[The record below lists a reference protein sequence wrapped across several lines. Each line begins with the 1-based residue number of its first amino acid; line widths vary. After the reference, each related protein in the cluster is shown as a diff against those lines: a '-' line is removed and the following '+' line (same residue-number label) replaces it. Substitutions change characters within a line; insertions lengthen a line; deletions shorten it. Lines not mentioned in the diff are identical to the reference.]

1 VVARRILLAWELG
14 AGLGHLMPMR
24 LLAAT
29 LRRRGHRVF
38 LALRDLQSARRA
50 LGAESLDLLQAPVL
64 LGAPLRPVKVQLSY
78 ASLLHNCGFDDTA
91 GLTARLQAWRTLVQ
105 SLSIDA
111 LVAVH
116 APTALAAA
124 SSLRLPA
131 ATLGTGFVLPPAQ
144 VPFPPYFPEKGVR
157 EDSLQR
163 NEAVV
168 LGVLNGAMAEL
179 AGEPLPNLAT
189 LFRRAHPALL
199 SYPELDHYMLPRSI
213 PYLGQ
218 PDFSQGLPVRW
229 GPRPEKRVFAYL
241 RPFPGLHELLLA
253 LQNLKAQVLVHVG
266 DLDPARLK
274 AYLRPG
280 LVVSSSPAHLRQ
292 VAADCD
298 AYVGYAPHGSTAE
311 MLLAGKP
318 GLLIPNNVERQ
329 LVAQRAQ
336 ALGAALVL
344 PQSTGQD
351 HVAALQRLL
360 EDSTLRGAAEA
371 FARRHA
377 AQDRSRILEDW
388 TEGWLRQF

>member
-1 VVARRILLAWELG
+1 VAARRILLAWELG

-24 LLAAT
+24 LLAAA
-29 LRRRGHRVF
+29 LRQRGQRVY
-38 LALRDLQSARRA
+38 LALRDLQSAHTA
-50 LGAESLDLLQAPVL
+50 LGAESHELLQAPLL
-64 LGAPLRPVKVQLSY
+64 LGQPLRPLRVQASY
-78 ASLLHNCGFDDTA
+78 ASLLHNCGFDTAA
-91 GLTARLQAWRTLVQ
+91 GLLGRLQAWRTLIQ
-105 SLSIDA
+105 GLSIDA

-116 APTALAAA
+116 APTALT
-124 SSLRLPA
+124 A
-131 ATLGTGFVLPPAQ
+131 ATSLGLPTAAMGTGFVLPPAQ
-144 VPFPPYFPEKGVR
+144 IPLPPYFPEKGLSP
-157 EDSLQR
+157 EQLAG

-168 LGVLNGAMAEL
+168 LGVLNQAL
-179 AGEPLPNLAT
+179 AGLGAAPCPDLAS

-199 SYPELDHYMLPRSI
+199 SYPELDHYALPRSI

-253 LQNLKAQVLVHVG
+253 LKNLRAQVLVHVG

-274 AYLRPG
+274 TYLRPG

-298 AYVGYAPHGSTAE
+298 AYVGYAPHGSTTE

-318 GLLIPNNVERQ
+318 CLLIPTNVERQ
-329 LVAQRAQ
+329 LVARRAE
-336 ALGAALVL
+336 ALGAARVL
-344 PQSTGQD
+344 PQSAGQD
-351 HVAALQRLL
+351 HAGALQGLL
-360 EDSTLRGAAEA
+360 EDPALRDAAET
-371 FARRHA
+371 FARRYA

-388 TEGWLRQF
+388 ADDWLQRF

>member
-1 VVARRILLAWELG
+1 MAARRILLAWELG

-24 LLAAT
+24 LLAAA
-29 LRRRGHRVF
+29 LRQRGHRVF
-38 LALRDLQSARRA
+38 LALRDLQSTRQA
-50 LGAESLDLLQAPVL
+50 LGAESQDLLQAPLL
-64 LGAPLRPVKVQLSY
+64 LGPPQRPVKLQLSY
-78 ASLLHNCGFDDTA
+78 ASLLHNCGFDSVT
-91 GLTARLQAWRTLVQ
+91 GLTGRLQAWRTLLQ

-111 LVAVH
+111 VVAVH

-124 SSLRLPA
+124 GSLQVPA
-131 ATLGTGFVLPPAQ
+131 ATLGTGFVQPPAQ
-144 VPFPPYFPEKGVR
+144 TPFPAFFPDQSVGEPLLR
-157 EDSLQR
+157 R

-168 LGVLNGAMAEL
+168 LGVLNGALGEL
-179 AGEPLPNLAT
+179 GSAPLPDLAS
-189 LFRRAHPALL
+189 LLQRAHPALL
-199 SYPELDHYMLPRSI
+199 SYPELDHYPLPRRI

-253 LQNLKAQVLVHVG
+253 LKNLKAQVLVHVG

-280 LVVSSSPAHLRQ
+280 LVVSDSPAHLRQ

-318 GLLIPNNVERQ
+318 GLLIPTNVERQ
-329 LVAQRAQ
+329 LVARRAE
-336 ALGAALVL
+336 ALGAARVL
-344 PQSTGQD
+344 PQSSGQD
-351 HVAALQRLL
+351 HAGALQSLL
-360 EDSTLRGAAEA
+360 EDPALRSAAEA
-371 FARRHA
+371 FAQRHA
-377 AQDRSRILEDW
+377 GQDRSRILESWLDDW
-388 TEGWLRQF
+388 LPRL

>member
-1 VVARRILLAWELG
+1 MAKRRILLAWELG

-24 LLAAT
+24 LLAAA
-29 LRRRGHRVF
+29 LRQRGHRVF
-38 LALRDLQSARRA
+38 LALRDLQSAHRA
-50 LGAESLDLLQAPVL
+50 LAAESQDLLQAPLL
-64 LGAPLRPVKVQLSY
+64 LGPPLRPVKVQLSY
-78 ASLLHNCGFDDTA
+78 ASLLHNCGFDDA
-91 GLTARLQAWRTLVQ
+91 SGLTGRLQAWRTLIQ

-124 SSLRLPA
+124 SSLQLPA

-144 VPFPPYFPEKGVR
+144 APLPPYFPEKSVR
-157 EDSLQR
+157 AETLQG
-163 NEAVV
+163 NEAIV
-168 LGVLNGAMAEL
+168 LGVLNEALTEL
-179 AGEPLPNLAT
+179 ASAPLPDLAS

-199 SYPELDHYMLPRSI
+199 SYPELDHYALPRSI

-253 LQNLKAQVLVHVG
+253 LRDLQAQVLVHVG

-280 LVVSSSPAHLRQ
+280 LVVSASPAHLRQ

-298 AYVGYAPHGSTAE
+298 AYVGYAPHGSTTE

-318 GLLIPNNVERQ
+318 GLLIPTNIERQ

-336 ALGAALVL
+336 TLGAALVL
-344 PQSTGQD
+344 PQSAGQD
-351 HVAALQRLL
+351 HAGALQRLL
-360 EDSTLRGAAEA
+360 EDGALRSAAEA

-388 TEGWLRQF
+388 AEAWLRQF